1 MDVKSTIV
9 IPAYGRDY
17 STAAE
22 VLADWNGG
30 KDFIISDMSNR
41 WDGKYCS
48 IRDNI
53 DVKIRYRKLQDF
65 LFVRVKST
73 AGCDHDYQD
82 IYGNGNHQCTFCGNN
97 IGS

>member
-1 MDVKSTIV
+1 MDVQSTIV

-17 STAAE
+17 ATAAE
-22 VLADWNGG
+22 VLKDWNDG
-30 KDFIISDMSNR
+30 KDFIISDMSNQ
-41 WDGKYCS
+41 WNGKYCS
-48 IRDNI
+48 IRDGL

-82 IYGNGNHQCTFCGNN
+82 AYDNRVFQCTFCGELE
-97 IGS
+97 